1 MSTVASAR
9 RLIGRRTE
17 RLTSDD
23 ACHGLIANDRSGS
36 IERIRVAQ
44 QRAQPGAAVVS

>member
-1 MSTVASAR
+1 MSTADRAR
-9 RLIGRRTE
+9 RLIGRRSE
-17 RLTSDD
+17 CPTSDELVT
-23 ACHGLIANDRSGS
+23 GIAKDRSGS